1 MRNVTSRSQFLLA
14 TLAAIIWFSLLGYRD
29 LFEPDEGRYAEI
41 PREMVASGDWLT
53 PRLNGFKYFEK
64 PALQYWATAAGFV
77 VFGES
82 NATARLWPAIIG
94 FLGAL
99 FIWFAGHRLYGRN
112 AGFIG
117 FILSLSSLFYVTLSH
132 IITLDLAVS
141 VFIVM
146 GIGCLA
152 LAQSR
157 RDDPAYLRRWM
168 LLGWGALALAILTKG
183 LIGLVLPAGA
193 VFFYSLW
200 QRDWALW
207 KHLHLGKGLLLI
219 LAITAPWFIAVS
231 IKNPEFA
238 HFFFIHEHLDRYL
251 SPIGHDRVEPW
262 WFFFANFFLGAL
274 PWFFIMLRSLLQP
287 DFHWQG
293 GTKNQFNPER
303 FFWVFIVFVFAFF
316 SFSSSK
322 LPPYI
327 LPMFPVLAL
336 LAGKRLANQHWDKW
350 NRLDG
355 LLMLLMAIGFL
366 ASVFILPR
374 TVTDA
379 FELQVDLH
387 LRLWLYAASALMLI
401 SAIFFFRSNR
411 QKLQLLAGSGL
422 LALLAIQM
430 LSWGFQSLSPIKSSH
445 LMADAIRPYLQ
456 ADTKIYS
463 VEIYYPQSLPFYLK
477 RTITLV
483 NYQGEM
489 AMGIEQEPQRW
500 IKNTDLFKQQWL
512 ATLSAVAVM
521 SPDLYEKFKQQA
533 LPMRPIYATPKLIAV
548 VKP

>member
-1 MRNVTSRSQFLLA
+1 MTSRSQFLLA
-14 TLAAIIWFSLLGYRD
+14 VLAAIIWFSLLGYRD

-41 PREMVASGDWLT
+41 SREMVASGDWLT
-53 PRLNGFKYFEK
+53 PRLDGFKYFEK

-77 VFGES
+77 LFGES

-112 AGFIG
+112 AGLLG
-117 FILSLSSLFYVTLSH
+117 FILTFSCLFYVTLSH

-141 VFIVM
+141 VFIVT

-157 RDDPAYLRRWM
+157 REDPAYVRRWM
-168 LLGWGALALAILTKG
+168 LLGWTALALATLTKG

-193 VFFYSLW
+193 VLFYSLW
-200 QRDWALW
+200 QRDWTLW

-238 HFFFIHEHLDRYL
+238 HFFFIHEHFDRYL

-262 WFFFANFFLGAL
+262 WFFFGTFFLGAL
-274 PWFFIMLRSLLQP
+274 PWFFIMLRTLVQP
-287 DFHWQG
+287 GFSWRRGD
-293 GTKNQFNPER
+293 KNQFDSER
-303 FFWVFIVFVFAFF
+303 FFWVFTVFVFVFF

-336 LAGKRLANQHWDKW
+336 LAGKRLANETWDKW
-350 NRLDG
+350 TRLDA
-355 LLMLLMAIGFL
+355 LLMLVMAVSFF
-366 ASVFILPR
+366 ATVFIIPK

-379 FELQVDLH
+379 FQLQIDLH
-387 LRLWLYAASALMLI
+387 LRPWLYAASGLMLI
-401 SAIFFFRSNR
+401 STIFFFRSNR
-411 QKLQLLAGSGL
+411 QRIHFLATSGL
-422 LALLAIQM
+422 LVLLSIQM
-430 LSWGFQSLSPIKSSH
+430 LSWGFQVLSPIKSSRR
-445 LMADAIRPYLQ
+445 MADAIRPYLQ

-463 VEIYYPQSLPFYLK
+463 VEIYYPQSLPFYLQ

-483 NYQGEM
+483 NYQGEL
-489 AMGIEQEPQRW
+489 AMGIKQEPERW
-500 IKNTDLFKQQWL
+500 IKNSAIFKQQWL
-512 ATLSAVAVM
+512 ATPHAVAVM
-521 SPDLYEKFKQQA
+521 SQDLYKKFKQQA
-533 LPMRPIYATPKLIAV
+533 LPMHPIYETPKLIAV
-548 VKP
+548 LKP

>member
-1 MRNVTSRSQFLLA
+1 MTSRSQFLLA
-14 TLAAIIWFSLLGYRD
+14 VLAAIIWFSLLGYRD

-41 PREMVASGDWLT
+41 PREMVTSGDWLT

-64 PALQYWATAAGFV
+64 PALQYWASAAGFV

-82 NATARLWPAIIG
+82 NATARLWPAIVG

-99 FIWFAGHRLYGRN
+99 FIWFAGYRLYGRN
-112 AGFIG
+112 AGYIG
-117 FILSLSSLFYVTLSH
+117 FILTLSGLFYVTLSH

-141 VFIVM
+141 VFMVM

-157 RDDPAYLRRWM
+157 RDDPAYVRRWM
-168 LLGWGALALAILTKG
+168 LLGWAALALATLTKG

-200 QRDWALW
+200 QRDWVLW

-251 SPIGHDRVEPW
+251 SPEGHDRSEPW

-274 PWFFIMLRSLLQP
+274 PWFFIMLRSLVQP
-287 DFHWQG
+287 DFQWRG
-293 GTKNQFNPER
+293 GSRNQFNSER
-303 FFWVFIVFVFAFF
+303 FFWVFSVFVFVFF

-327 LPMFPVLAL
+327 LPIFPVLAL
-336 LAGKRLANQHWDKW
+336 LAGKRLANENWDKW
-350 NRLDG
+350 IRLDG
-355 LLMLLMAIGFL
+355 LLMLLMAVGFL
-366 ASVFILPR
+366 ASIFMLPQA
-374 TVTDA
+374 VTDA
-379 FELQVDLH
+379 FERQVDLH
-387 LRLWLYAASALMLI
+387 LRPWFYAASALMLLG
-401 SAIFFFRSNR
+401 AIFFFRASR
-411 QKLQLLAGSGL
+411 QKLHFLATSGLFVL
-422 LALLAIQM
+422 LALQM
-430 LSWGFQSLSPIKSSH
+430 LSWGFQALSPIKSSR

-463 VEIYYPQSLPFYLK
+463 VEIYYPQSLPFYLQ

-489 AMGIEQEPQRW
+489 AMGIEQEPERW
-500 IKNTDLFKQQWL
+500 IKNTEIFKQQWRTTPH
-512 ATLSAVAVM
+512 AIAVM
-521 SPDLYEKFKQQA
+521 SQGLYKKFKQQA
-533 LPMRPIYATPKLIAV
+533 LPMQSIYETPKLIAV